1 MNKVVMPNDV
11 LLGEV
16 SRLVAEGE
24 TVTIMTKGNSMLP
37 FIRGGRDS
45 VSLERPERLEP
56 GMIALA
62 EVSEGVY
69 VLHRIMTIEDGT
81 VVLMGDGNL
90 KGREKCRTTDV
101 KAIATYIIRNG
112 RRIDTAARRHQRQA
126 RIWKSLLPVRR
137 WLLAFYRRIFI

>member
-1 MNKVVMPNDV
+1 MNKVVMPNDI

-24 TVTIMTKGNSMLP
+24 KVTIMTKGNSMLP

-45 VSLERPERLEP
+45 VSLVRPERLEP

-69 VLHRIMTIEDGT
+69 VLHRIMSVEDGT